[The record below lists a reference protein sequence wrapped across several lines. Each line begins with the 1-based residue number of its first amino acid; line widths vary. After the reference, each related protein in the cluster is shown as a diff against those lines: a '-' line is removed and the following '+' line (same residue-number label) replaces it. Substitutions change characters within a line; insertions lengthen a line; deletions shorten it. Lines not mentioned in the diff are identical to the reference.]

1 MTTAADKEPTEED
14 GVGPRGLARRRFSI
28 DVPVGVESRV
38 TPPEQHRV
46 RVNAVGE
53 ATALAGIRRLVEQAQ
68 ASLSRAQARWPTGRR
83 RCCYFATAVGVITFV
98 VWLALDSPT
107 SKAGLDPAPRRSG
120 PTWRPFLAAQAHAI
134 LAVDFAHVDTVFLR
148 RLSVLVVIE
157 HSRRTKQ
164 PDVHPRR

>member
-1 MTTAADKEPTEED
+1 LL
-14 GVGPRGLARRRFSI
+14 RLAREN
-28 DVPVGVESRV
+28 PTWGY
-38 TPPEQHRV
+38 
-46 RVNAVGE
+46 
-53 ATALAGIRRLVEQAQ
+53 RRLQGATWGYRRLQGALVGLDPSIA
-68 ASLSRAQARWPTGRR
+68 AST
-83 RCCYFATAVGVITFV
+83 
-98 VWLALDSPT
+98 VWAILK
-107 SKAGLDPAPRRSG
+107 KAGLDPAPRRSG